1 MIYAFFLQTISNYWT
16 RLSQISWFVSGEQ
29 INHLPKPKA
38 EANNWP
44 ARHGRITIFCD
55 NRVQLLFYHSISK
68 FFLTNIFGKRSDLL
82 FFHARTIERRR
93 KVWFRLRMS
102 RILFAAKQS
111 WRTLC
116 MGRPYYFRQF
126 FAGHIVAFGQW
137 KGRTIGIEW

>member
-44 ARHGRITIFCD
+44 ARHRRITIFCD

-68 FFLTNIFGKRSDLL
+68 FFFNEYLREAKRFAFFFTQERLKEGGKCGFVYDEQNIICSRTQLDDIAHEQTIILRQL
-82 FFHARTIERRR
+82 FRGH
-93 KVWFRLRMS
+93 VVGFRLM
-102 RILFAAKQS
+102 K
-111 WRTLC
+111 
-116 MGRPYYFRQF
+116 
-126 FAGHIVAFGQW
+126 W
-137 KGRTIGIEW
+137 KKNSH

>member
-1 MIYAFFLQTISNYWT
+1 MVYAFFLQTISNYWT

-44 ARHGRITIFCD
+44 ARHRRITIFCD

-102 RILFAAKQS
+102 RILFAAEHS
-111 WRTLC
+111 WTILR
-116 MGRPYYFRQF
+116 MSRPLFLGNYLD
-126 FAGHIVAFGQW
+126 VMWWAFG
-137 KGRTIGIEW
+137 